1 MTQVKETAGQQ
12 REHGG
17 NWPGVAAVTAATF
30 TVVTSE
36 MLPVGLL
43 TPLGADL
50 GVSEGLAG
58 LSLTVTGVL
67 AALFA
72 PLVVPISR
80 GADRRRV
87 LCMLMVLLAAANAL
101 SAWAPGYAVL
111 MGARVLVG
119 VAMGGVWALA
129 AGLGPRLA
137 PPQTAGR
144 ATALIFSGIAAASV
158 LGVPAGAYLGELAGW
173 RAAFTGGALLSL
185 AVAGALAVLLPPL
198 PPQGTALKLGGV
210 LRLLGDPGVRAPLLI
225 VALLVTGHFAAYT
238 YIRPVLEGTAGVHGA
253 TLSGL
258 LLLYGVAGLAGT
270 FTAGAAAA
278 RTVRG
283 TLLVICGVLGVTVLM
298 LPYAWPLLLVWGV
311 AYGGVAVA
319 GQTWTQRA
327 APDAAA
333 REGASS
339 LFATVINAAIALGAL
354 VGGRVADGFGDP
366 VTAMWL
372 GGALALAALGL
383 GAVVRAP
390 Q

>member
-1 MTQVKETAGQQ
+1 MTQMKETAGQQ
-12 REHGG
+12 QESE
-17 NWPGVAAVTAATF
+17 NLPGVVAVTAATF

-50 GVSEGLAG
+50 GISEGLAG
-58 LSLTVTGVL
+58 LSLTVTGLL
-67 AALFA
+67 AALSA
-72 PLVVPISR
+72 PLVVPFSR

-87 LCMLMVLLAAANAL
+87 LCVLMVLLAAANAL
-101 SAWAPGYAVL
+101 CAWAPGYPVL

-137 PPQTAGR
+137 PPRSAGR

-198 PPQGTALKLGGV
+198 PPQGTALRLGGV
-210 LRLLGDPGVRAPLLI
+210 LRLLGDPGVRAPLLM

-270 FTAGAAAA
+270 FTAGATAV

-283 TLLVICGVLGVTVLM
+283 TLLVICGVLGVTVL
-298 LPYAWPLLLVWGV
+298 LVPYAWPLLLVWGM

-339 LFATVINAAIALGAL
+339 LFAMVINAAIALGAL

-383 GAVVRAP
+383 GATVRAP

>member
-1 MTQVKETAGQQ
+1 MTQVEKTAGQQ
-12 REHGG
+12 RDTGY
-17 NWPGVAAVTAATF
+17 WPRVAAVTAATF

-43 TPLGADL
+43 TPLGRDL

-67 AALFA
+67 AALAA
-72 PLVVPISR
+72 PLVVPAAR

-87 LCMLMVLLAAANAL
+87 LCALMLLLAAANAL

-137 PPQTAGR
+137 PPRTAGR
-144 ATALIFSGIAAASV
+144 ATSLIFSGIAAASV

-198 PPQGTALKLGGV
+198 PPSGGAPGLGGV
-210 LRLLGDPGVRAPLLI
+210 LRLFGDAGVRAPLLI
-225 VALLVTGHFAAYT
+225 VGLLVTGHFAAYT
-238 YIRPVLEGTAGVHGA
+238 YIRPVLEETAGTRGA
-253 TLSGL
+253 LLSAL

-270 FTAGAAAA
+270 FTAGAAVG

-283 TLLVICGVLGVTVLM
+283 TVLGICGVLGVTVL
-298 LPYAWPLLLVWGV
+298 LVPYAAPLLLVWGV

-327 APDAAA
+327 APSPQA
-333 REGASS
+333 REGAGA
-339 LFATVINAAIALGAL
+339 LFAMVINAAIALGAL
-354 VGGRVADGFGDP
+354 LGGRVADGFGP
-366 VTAMWL
+366 VATMWL
-372 GGALALAALGL
+372 GGALALAALGVT
-383 GAVVRAP
+383 AAVRAP

>member
-1 MTQVKETAGQQ
+1 M
-12 REHGG
+12 
-17 NWPGVAAVTAATF
+17 AAVTAATF

-43 TPLGADL
+43 TPLGRDL

-67 AALFA
+67 AALAA
-72 PLVVPISR
+72 PLVVPAAR

-87 LCMLMVLLAAANAL
+87 LCALMLLLAAANAL

-137 PPQTAGR
+137 PPRTAGR
-144 ATALIFSGIAAASV
+144 ATSLIFSGIAAASV

-198 PPQGTALKLGGV
+198 PPSGGAPGLGGV
-210 LRLLGDPGVRAPLLI
+210 LRLFGDAGVRAPLLI
-225 VALLVTGHFAAYT
+225 VGLLVTGHFAAYT
-238 YIRPVLEGTAGVHGA
+238 YIRPVLEETAGTRGA
-253 TLSGL
+253 LLSAL

-270 FTAGAAAA
+270 FAAGAAVG

-283 TLLVICGVLGVTVLM
+283 TLLGICGVLGVTVL
-298 LPYAWPLLLVWGV
+298 LVPYAAPLLLVWGV

-319 GQTWTQRA
+319 GQTWAQRA
-327 APDAAA
+327 APSPQA
-333 REGASS
+333 REGAGA
-339 LFATVINAAIALGAL
+339 LFAMVINAAIALGAL
-354 VGGRVADGFGDP
+354 LGGRVADGFGP
-366 VTAMWL
+366 VATMWL
-372 GGALALAALGL
+372 GGALALAALGVT
-383 GAVVRAP
+383 AAVRAP